1 MKRIIKLTEEQ
12 LRNIVSKVIKE
23 QSAPITNSDFINNL
37 INAANSGSNK
47 AMDPKGGVNQ
57 FTGQKSLNISCV
69 GLKSPETYKVIKGIN
84 GEEFTFYNNGRFKD
98 ISDESMGFYVCGSQ
112 ANIVNLMY
120 DDNPKA
126 VKYFNMTPPPVVK
139 PKVKFVPNEV
149 VPLKFGQSGNNIKM
163 IQASL
168 GVKPDGLFY
177 TNTDAAVK
185 KYVPEYNRQTGVT
198 QQIFDKILGVV
209 TKRTPVSPVSMK
221 DIQNTNNP
229 DTALSNKILG
239 KNQFNS

>member
-23 QSAPITNSDFINNL
+23 QSAPMGDPNQIT
-37 INAANSGSNK
+37 
-47 AMDPKGGVNQ
+47 P
-57 FTGQKSLNISCV
+57 QKSLNIGCV
-69 GLKSPETYKVIKGIN
+69 GLKSPETNKVITGIN
-84 GEEFTFYNNGRFKD
+84 GDMVRFYNNGRFGSVKGKG
-98 ISDESMGFYVCGSQ
+98 SYVCGAQ
-112 ANIVNLMY
+112 ANIVNLTY
-120 DDNPKA
+120 DSNPKA
-126 VKYFNMTPPPVVK
+126 VSYFNMTPPVVK
-139 PKVKFVPNEV
+139 PKVKYVPNEV

-177 TNTDAAVK
+177 TNTDLAIK
-185 KYVPEYNRQTGVT
+185 KLVPEYNRQTGVT

-209 TKRTPVSPVSMK
+209 AKRTPESTISMK
-221 DIQNTNNP
+221 NMQNMNNP

>member
-23 QSAPITNSDFINNL
+23 QSAPMGDPNQIT
-37 INAANSGSNK
+37 
-47 AMDPKGGVNQ
+47 P
-57 FTGQKSLNISCV
+57 QKSLNIGCV
-69 GLKSPETYKVIKGIN
+69 GLKSPETNKVITGIN
-84 GEEFTFYNNGRFKD
+84 GDMVRFYNNGRFGSVNGKG
-98 ISDESMGFYVCGSQ
+98 SYVCGAQ
-112 ANIVNLMY
+112 ANIVNLTY
-120 DDNPKA
+120 DSNPKA
-126 VKYFNMTPPPVVK
+126 VSYFNMTPPVVK
-139 PKVKFVPNEV
+139 PKVKYVPNEV

-177 TNTDAAVK
+177 TNTDLAIK
-185 KYVPEYNRQTGVT
+185 KLVPEYNRQTGVT

-209 TKRTPVSPVSMK
+209 AKRTPESTISMK
-221 DIQNTNNP
+221 NMQNMNNP

>member
-23 QSAPITNSDFINNL
+23 QSAPITKTDPLVKI
-37 INAANSGSNK
+37 NSGDNR

-69 GLKSPETYKVIKGIN
+69 GLKSPQTYKVIKGIN

-98 ISDESMGFYVCGSQ
+98 ISDDSMGFYVCGAQ

-120 DDNPKA
+120 DANPKA
-126 VKYFNMTPPPVVK
+126 IKYFNMTPPPVVK
-139 PKVKFVPNEV
+139 PKIKYVPNEV

-177 TNTDAAVK
+177 TNTDSAIK
-185 KYVPEYNRQTGVT
+185 KLVPEYNRQTGVT

-209 TKRTPVSPVSMK
+209 AKRTPESTISMK
-221 DIQNTNNP
+221 DMQNMNNP

>member
-23 QSAPITNSDFINNL
+23 QAAPMGDPNQIT
-37 INAANSGSNK
+37 
-47 AMDPKGGVNQ
+47 P
-57 FTGQKSLNISCV
+57 QKSLNIGCV
-69 GLKSPETYKVIKGIN
+69 GLKSPETNKVITGIN
-84 GEEFTFYNNGRFKD
+84 GDMVRFYNNGRFGSVKGKG
-98 ISDESMGFYVCGSQ
+98 SYVCGAQ
-112 ANIVNLMY
+112 ANIVNLTY
-120 DDNPKA
+120 DSNPKA
-126 VKYFNMTPPPVVK
+126 VSYFNMTPPVVK
-139 PKVKFVPNEV
+139 PKVKYVPNEV

-177 TNTDAAVK
+177 TNTDLAIK
-185 KYVPEYNRQTGVT
+185 KLVPEYNRQTGVT

-209 TKRTPVSPVSMK
+209 AKRTPESTISMK
-221 DIQNTNNP
+221 NMQNMNNP

>member
-23 QSAPITNSDFINNL
+23 QSAPMGNPNQIT
-37 INAANSGSNK
+37 
-47 AMDPKGGVNQ
+47 P
-57 FTGQKSLNISCV
+57 QKSPNISCI
-69 GLKSPETYKVIKGIN
+69 GLKSPQTYKVIKGIN
-84 GEEFTFYNNGRFKD
+84 GEEFTFFNNGRFKD
-98 ISDESMGFYVCGSQ
+98 ISDDSMGFYVCGAQ
-112 ANIVNLMY
+112 ANIVNLTY
-120 DDNPKA
+120 DSNPKA
-126 VKYFNMTPPPVVK
+126 VKYFNMTPPPIAK
-139 PKVKFVPNEV
+139 PKVKYVPNEV

-185 KYVPEYNRQTGVT
+185 KYIPEYNRQTGVT

-209 TKRTPVSPVSMK
+209 AKRTPVSPVSMK
-221 DIQNTNNP
+221 DMQNTNNP

>member
-23 QSAPITNSDFINNL
+23 QSAPMSRDYQIT
-37 INAANSGSNK
+37 
-47 AMDPKGGVNQ
+47 P
-57 FTGQKSLNISCV
+57 QKELNIGCV
-69 GLKSPETYKVIKGIN
+69 LKSMETNKQITGKN
-84 GEEFTFYNNGRFKD
+84 GETFVFYSNGRFADVKGNKG
-98 ISDESMGFYVCGSQ
+98 SYECGAQ
-112 ANIVNLMY
+112 ASIVNLMF
-120 DDNPKA
+120 DSNPKA
-126 VKYFNMTPPPVVK
+126 VHYFNMTPPPVVK
-139 PKVKFVPNEV
+139 PKVKYVPNEV

-177 TNTDAAVK
+177 TNTDAAIK
-185 KYVPEYNRQTGVT
+185 KYIPEYDRQTGVT

-209 TKRTPVSPVSMK
+209 AKRTPVSPVSMK
-221 DIQNTNNP
+221 DMQNTNNP
-229 DTALSNKILG
+229 ATALSNKILG

>member
-1 MKRIIKLTEEQ
+1 MSKLTEEQ

-23 QSAPITNSDFINNL
+23 QSAPMGDPNQIT
-37 INAANSGSNK
+37 
-47 AMDPKGGVNQ
+47 P
-57 FTGQKSLNISCV
+57 QKSLNIGCV
-69 GLKSPETYKVIKGIN
+69 GLKSPETNKVITGIN
-84 GEEFTFYNNGRFKD
+84 GDMVRFYNNGRFGSVKGKG
-98 ISDESMGFYVCGSQ
+98 SYVCGAP
-112 ANIVNLMY
+112 ANIVNLTY
-120 DDNPKA
+120 DSNPKA
-126 VKYFNMTPPPVVK
+126 VSYFNMTPPVVK
-139 PKVKFVPNEV
+139 PKVKYVPNEV

-177 TNTDAAVK
+177 TNTDLAIK
-185 KYVPEYNRQTGVT
+185 KLVPEYNRQTGVT

-209 TKRTPVSPVSMK
+209 AKRTPESTISMK
-221 DIQNTNNP
+221 NMQNMNNP

>member
-23 QSAPITNSDFINNL
+23 QSAPMGNPNQIT
-37 INAANSGSNK
+37 
-47 AMDPKGGVNQ
+47 P
-57 FTGQKSLNISCV
+57 QKSLNIGCV
-69 GLKSPETYKVIKGIN
+69 GLKSPETYKVIKGFN
-84 GEEFTFYNNGRFKD
+84 GEEFTFFNNGRFKD
-98 ISDESMGFYVCGSQ
+98 ISDDSMGFYVCGAQ
-112 ANIVNLMY
+112 ANIVNLTY
-120 DDNPKA
+120 DTNPKA
-126 VKYFNMTPPPVVK
+126 VKYFNMTPPPVAK
-139 PKVKFVPNEV
+139 PKVKYVPNEV

-177 TNTDAAVK
+177 TNTDVAVK
-185 KYVPEYNRQTGVT
+185 KYIPEYDRQTGVT
-198 QQIFDKILGVV
+198 QQIFDKILGIV
-209 TKRTPVSPVSMK
+209 TKRTPESTISMK
-221 DIQNTNNP
+221 DIQNMNNP

>member
-23 QSAPITNSDFINNL
+23 QSAPMGDPNQIT
-37 INAANSGSNK
+37 
-47 AMDPKGGVNQ
+47 P
-57 FTGQKSLNISCV
+57 QKSLNISCV
-69 GLKSPETYKVIKGIN
+69 GLKSPETNKTITGIN
-84 GEEFTFYNNGRFKD
+84 GDMVRFYNNGRFG
-98 ISDESMGFYVCGSQ
+98 SMKGKGSYTCGAQ
-112 ANIVNLMY
+112 TNIVNLTY
-120 DDNPKA
+120 DSDPKA
-126 VKYFNMTPPPVVK
+126 VSYFNMTPPPVVK
-139 PKVKFVPNEV
+139 PKVKYVPNEV

-185 KYVPEYNRQTGVT
+185 KYIPEYDRQTGVT

-209 TKRTPVSPVSMK
+209 AKRTPVSPVSMK
-221 DIQNTNNP
+221 DMQNMNNP

>member
-1 MKRIIKLTEEQ
+1 MKRIIRLTESQ
-12 LRNIVSKVIKE
+12 LIDIVSKVIKE
-23 QSAPITNSDFINNL
+23 QSAPMTNPDVIPG
-37 INAANSGSNK
+37 ATYKSNTSN

-57 FTGQKSLNISCV
+57 FTGQKSLNIGCI
-69 GLKSPETYKVIKGIN
+69 GLKSPQTYKVIKGIN

-98 ISDESMGFYVCGSQ
+98 ISDDSMGFYVCGAQ
-112 ANIVNLMY
+112 ANIVNLTY
-120 DDNPKA
+120 DSNPKA
-126 VKYFNMTPPPVVK
+126 VKYFNMTPPPVAK
-139 PKVKFVPNEV
+139 PKVKYVPNEV

-185 KYVPEYNRQTGVT
+185 KYIPEYNRQTGVT

-209 TKRTPVSPVSMK
+209 AKRTPVSPVSMK
-221 DIQNTNNP
+221 DTQNTNNP

>member
-1 MKRIIKLTEEQ
+1 MKRIIKLTESQ
-12 LRNIVSKVIKE
+12 LRDIVSKVIKE
-23 QSAPITNSDFINNL
+23 QATPLSLVATPL
-37 INAANSGSNK
+37 
-47 AMDPKGGVNQ
+47 
-57 FTGQKSLNISCV
+57 KSLNIGCI
-69 GLKSPETYKVIKGIN
+69 GLKSPQTYKVIKGIN

-98 ISDESMGFYVCGSQ
+98 ISDESMGFYVCGAQ
-112 ANIVNLMY
+112 ANIVNLTY
-120 DDNPKA
+120 DSNPKA
-126 VKYFNMTPPPVVK
+126 VKYFNMTPPPVAK
-139 PKVKFVPNEV
+139 PKVKYVPNEV

-185 KYVPEYNRQTGVT
+185 KYIPEYNRQTGVT

-209 TKRTPVSPVSMK
+209 AKRTPVSPVSMK
-221 DIQNTNNP
+221 DMQNTNNP

>member
-23 QSAPITNSDFINNL
+23 QSAPMGNPNQIT
-37 INAANSGSNK
+37 
-47 AMDPKGGVNQ
+47 P
-57 FTGQKSLNISCV
+57 QKSLNISCV
-69 GLKSPETYKVIKGIN
+69 GLKSPETNKTITGIN
-84 GEEFTFYNNGRFKD
+84 GETFKFFNNGRFADVKGNKG
-98 ISDESMGFYVCGSQ
+98 SYVCGAQ
-112 ANIVNLMY
+112 ANIVNLMF
-120 DDNPKA
+120 DTNPKA

-139 PKVKFVPNEV
+139 PKVKYVPNEV

-177 TNTDAAVK
+177 TNTDAAIK
-185 KYVPEYNRQTGVT
+185 KLIPEYDRQTGVT

-209 TKRTPVSPVSMK
+209 AKRTPESTISMK
-221 DIQNTNNP
+221 DMQNMNNP

>member
-1 MKRIIKLTEEQ
+1 
-12 LRNIVSKVIKE
+12 
-23 QSAPITNSDFINNL
+23 
-37 INAANSGSNK
+37 
-47 AMDPKGGVNQ
+47 
-57 FTGQKSLNISCV
+57 
-69 GLKSPETYKVIKGIN
+69 
-84 GEEFTFYNNGRFKD
+84 
-98 ISDESMGFYVCGSQ
+98 
-112 ANIVNLMY
+112 
-120 DDNPKA
+120 
-126 VKYFNMTPPPVVK
+126 MTPPPVAK
-139 PKVKFVPNEV
+139 PKVKYVPHEV

-185 KYVPEYNRQTGVT
+185 KYIPEYNRQTGVT

-209 TKRTPVSPVSMK
+209 AKRTPVSPVSMK
-221 DIQNTNNP
+221 DMQNMNNP

>member
-23 QSAPITNSDFINNL
+23 QSAPMGNPNQIT
-37 INAANSGSNK
+37 
-47 AMDPKGGVNQ
+47 P
-57 FTGQKSLNISCV
+57 QKSPNISCI
-69 GLKSPETYKVIKGIN
+69 GLKSPQTYKVIKGIN
-84 GEEFTFYNNGRFKD
+84 GEEFTFFNNGRFKD
-98 ISDESMGFYVCGSQ
+98 VSDDSMGFYVCGAQ
-112 ANIVNLMY
+112 ANIVNLTY
-120 DDNPKA
+120 DSNPKA
-126 VKYFNMTPPPVVK
+126 VKYFNMTPPPVAK
-139 PKVKFVPNEV
+139 PKVKYVPNEV

-185 KYVPEYNRQTGVT
+185 KYIPEYNRQTGVT

-209 TKRTPVSPVSMK
+209 AKRTPVSPVSMK
-221 DIQNTNNP
+221 DMQNTNNP